1 MLQDNW
7 QKLIKPSEVNLKIE
21 GDNPNKARLVVE
33 PLERGFGLTIG
44 NALRRVLLSSIRG
57 AAVTSIKIEGVT
69 HEFTAVPG
77 VLEDVTDIILN
88 IKNLALKTHSEGAKH
103 ISVAFKGP
111 GAVRAS
117 DIDVGPDVEVLNPD
131 LVICHLDKGAQF
143 MMSMVVETGRGYV
156 PAVQNRTEDMP
167 IGTVPIDALY
177 SPIRRVSYKVEDTRV
192 GQVTDYDKLLLD
204 VETDGSMTS
213 EDAIALASRILQ
225 DQFRAF
231 VNFDDPI
238 DVPTAAEDVE
248 DTVPRNLLR
257 RVSELELSVRAAN
270 CLKNDNIIY
279 IGDLVQRTESE
290 MLKTPNFGR
299 KSLNE
304 IKQVL
309 SDMNFHLGMDVD
321 WPPENMEDLVK
332 KLDDP
337 Y

>member
-7 QKLIKPSEVNLKIE
+7 QKLIQPSEVTLKIE
-21 GDNPNKARLVVE
+21 GSNLNKAHLVAE
-33 PLERGFGLTIG
+33 PFERGFGLTIG

-88 IKNLALKTHSEGAKH
+88 VKNLALKINSEGIKH

-111 GAVRAS
+111 GAVKAS
-117 DIDVGPDVEVLNPD
+117 DIETGSEVEVLNPD
-131 LVICHLDKGAQF
+131 LVLCHLDKEAQF
-143 MMSMVVETGRGYV
+143 MMSMVVESGCGYV
-156 PAVQNRTEDMP
+156 PASQNRKEGLP
-167 IGTVPIDALY
+167 IGTIPVDALY
-177 SPIRRVSYKVEDTRV
+177 SPVRRVSYKVEDTRI
-192 GQVTDYDKLLLD
+192 GQVTDYDKLILD
-204 VETDGSMTS
+204 VETDGSLTS

-225 DQFRAF
+225 DQFRPF
-231 VNFDDPI
+231 VNFKDPI
-238 DVPTAAEDVE
+238 DLPVAYEGVE
-248 DTVPRNLLR
+248 DIVPKNLLR

-279 IGDLVQRTESE
+279 IGDLVQRTEAE

-309 SDMNFHLGMDVD
+309 SDMNFHLGMEVD